1 MRRNRDCK
9 RADHGNAPEYIVSA
23 TLTCLSS
30 MTVGTIRDFSIRS
43 ILGHAL
49 MSNFLGDCCNS
60 LRSICRDN
68 RFLVRAWHAL
78 RAIKVRVWDSLNLHH
93 QRGTTRINILT
104 TFPLYA
110 PNSAG
115 PYRVRAPLAIQS
127 INRVFPLLS
136 TLAETATGTAVAAK
150 PLESFP
156 LTDDDRTA
164 TARLAALFR
173 KYGSDKS
180 TTHNYHLLYGPLL
193 HRLGRV
199 GAMLEIGLGTNHTDV
214 VSNMG
219 RMGSPGASL
228 RSFRDFL
235 DGALIYGADVDK
247 RVLFTEPRIRTFFV
261 DQTNP
266 ASFEQLNADIPE
278 SLDLIIDD
286 GLHSPAANLATL
298 LFALRKLRP
307 GGWIVIE
314 DIPVESVDV
323 WNVAAALLSTHY
335 EPALLQASTTFLFA
349 ARKRE

>member
-1 MRRNRDCK
+1 MLNDRRHFLRD
-9 RADHGNAPEYIVSA
+9 RRHF
-23 TLTCLSS
+23 L
-30 MTVGTIRDFSIRS
+30 RDFSIRS
-43 ILGHAL
+43 ILGNAL
-49 MSNFLGDCCNS
+49 MSTFLDDSCNS
-60 LRSICRDN
+60 IRSICRDN
-68 RFLVRAWHAL
+68 RFLVRVWHAL
-78 RAIKVRVWDSLNLHH
+78 RAIKVRVWDFLNLHH

-115 PYRVRAPLAIQS
+115 TYRDRSSLAIQS

-136 TLAETATGTAVAAK
+136 TLAETATGTTVTAR

-156 LTDDDRTA
+156 LTDDERTA
-164 TARLAALFR
+164 SERLAALFR
-173 KYGSDKS
+173 KHGSDKS

-199 GAMLEIGLGTNHTDV
+199 HAMLEIGLGTHHTDV

-247 RVLFTEPRIRTFFV
+247 RVLFTESRIRTFFV

-266 ASFEQLNADIPE
+266 ASFDQLHADIPGF
-278 SLDLIIDD
+278 LDLIIDD
-286 GLHSPAANLATL
+286 GLHSPDANLATL
-298 LFALRKLRP
+298 LFALAKLRP
-307 GGWIVIE
+307 GGWLVIE

-323 WNVAAALLSTHY
+323 WHVVAALLSTHY
-335 EPALLQASTTFLFA
+335 EPALLQASSTFLFA